1 MSFPARTALTWRAGL
16 IGLLAALCAAGPAAA
31 GGAEAALETVADVD
45 LDRYMGRWHQI
56 ALLPNRFQAMCAADT
71 TATYSRLP
79 DGRVRVVNACR
90 DDGGTLQRAEGVARL
105 NDTYDDPA
113 RLEVRFAPA
122 WLGFLPFVW
131 GDYWILALEPD
142 YSAVLVGAPDR
153 DYLWVLARTPR
164 IPRETYERLLDVAR
178 RQGFD
183 VTALRLERP
192 DAVSAPPDAT
202 H

>member
-1 MSFPARTALTWRAGL
+1 MSDMARTAVP
-16 IGLLAALCAAGPAAA
+16 LCALLMALFSVVTAAA
-31 GGAEAALETVADVD
+31 GGAAAALETVEDVD

-56 ALLPNRFQAMCAADT
+56 ALLPNRFQAMCEAET
-71 TATYSRLP
+71 TATYSPLP

-90 DDGGTLQRAEGVARL
+90 DEGGTLQRAEGVARL
-105 NDTYDDPA
+105 NAEYDDPA

-178 RQGFD
+178 GQGFD
-183 VTALRLERP
+183 VSALRLERP
-192 DAVSAPPDAT
+192 DAVDAARAT
-202 H
+202 SD

>member
-1 MSFPARTALTWRAGL
+1 MRHPARTVLVRHALFIA
-16 IGLLAALCAAGPAAA
+16 LLMAVAAA
-31 GGAEAALETVADVD
+31 AAGAEAALDTVEDVD

-56 ALLPNRFQAMCAADT
+56 ALLPNRFQAMCVADT

-79 DGRVRVVNACR
+79 DGRVRVVNSCR
-90 DDGGTLQRAEGVARL
+90 DETGTLQRAEGVARL
-105 NDTYDDPA
+105 NDAYDDPA

-164 IPRETYERLLDVAR
+164 IPRETYDRLLDVAR
-178 RQGFD
+178 EQGFD
-183 VTALRLERP
+183 VAALTLEGP
-192 DAVSAPPDAT
+192 DVVGGPGGNTD
-202 H
+202 

>member
-1 MSFPARTALTWRAGL
+1 MRRPARTVLVRCALLIALLRAV
-16 IGLLAALCAAGPAAA
+16 APAAA
-31 GGAEAALETVADVD
+31 GAEAALDTVEDVD

-79 DGRVRVVNACR
+79 DGRVRVVNSCR
-90 DDGGTLQRAEGVARL
+90 DEAGSLQRAEGVARL
-105 NDTYDDPA
+105 NDAYDDPA

-142 YSAVLVGAPDR
+142 YSAVLVGAPDL

-164 IPRETYERLLDVAR
+164 IPRETYDRLLDVAR
-178 RQGFD
+178 EQGYD
-183 VTALRLERP
+183 VAALTLEGP
-192 DAVSAPPDAT
+192 DVVGGPGGNTD
-202 H
+202 

>member
-1 MSFPARTALTWRAGL
+1 MSDMARTAVP
-16 IGLLAALCAAGPAAA
+16 LCALLMALFSVVTAAA
-31 GGAEAALETVADVD
+31 GGAAAALETVEDVD

-56 ALLPNRFQAMCAADT
+56 ALLPNRFQAMCEAET
-71 TATYSRLP
+71 TATYSPLP

-90 DDGGTLQRAEGVARL
+90 DEGGTLQRAEGVARL
-105 NDTYDDPA
+105 NAEYDDPA

-178 RQGFD
+178 GQGFD
-183 VTALRLERP
+183 VSALRLERP
-192 DAVSAPPDAT
+192 DAVDAARAT
-202 H
+202 ND

>member
-1 MSFPARTALTWRAGL
+1 
-16 IGLLAALCAAGPAAA
+16 
-31 GGAEAALETVADVD
+31 
-45 LDRYMGRWHQI
+45 
-56 ALLPNRFQAMCAADT
+56 LLPNRFQAMCAAET

-90 DDGGTLQRAEGVARL
+90 DEAGTMHSAEGVARL
-105 NDTYDDPA
+105 NDEYDDPA

-142 YSAVLVGAPDR
+142 YGAVLVGAPDR

-164 IPRETYERLLDVAR
+164 ISHETYERLLEVAR
-178 RQGFD
+178 DQGFD
-183 VTALRLERP
+183 VTALRLERA
-192 DAVSAPPDAT
+192 DAVAGPGDAPD
-202 H
+202 